1 MLSSASYT
9 YRVASHNGV
18 AHMTTFIDWWNALN
32 IALAA
37 RGEPEALWQEARA
50 WWEWRPVKFIDER
63 LINRVINDRK
73 PL

>member
-1 MLSSASYT
+1 M
-9 YRVASHNGV
+9 
-18 AHMTTFIDWWNALN
+18 MTFLEWWNALN

-37 RGEPEALWQEARA
+37 RGEPEALWQEAHA